1 MRRKFENRRIYQFD
15 CSNFTF
21 LLIIIY
27 PILYKLI
34 LTYPSANSSKRK
46 SPTYPRKNTRFD
58 EPTTDGQN
66 TSVPFVRNPT
76 IRYSFDTHKEHG
88 VIAGV
93 KRSVERARF
102 LHQERSIWI
111 HTHTHTHL
119 RPDTTKLPEEG
130 IGAALRASNLLNLL
144 LFGQVTRHREVVEYI
159 LIFHF
164 LWIYSAYRV
173 LPRCLANDDDVPS
186 SFFLDDSSRTGPTG
200 QRLHESVIHNLG
212 VRAIW
217 ITATVKKGKGKVSPK
232 SFLRRD

>member
-1 MRRKFENRRIYQFD
+1 MNPPPMDRIHPF
-15 CSNFTF
+15 
-21 LLIIIY
+21 
-27 PILYKLI
+27 
-34 LTYPSANSSKRK
+34 PSFATLR
-46 SPTYPRKNTRFD
+46 
-58 EPTTDGQN
+58 
-66 TSVPFVRNPT
+66 
-76 IRYSFDTHKEHG
+76 FDTHSIRTKSTESLLAWNEAWNEHAFFIRN
-88 VIAGV
+88 VQF
-93 KRSVERARF
+93 EY
-102 LHQERSIWI
+102 
-111 HTHTHTHL
+111 THTHTHIYAL
-119 RPDTTKLPEEG
+119 ILQNYLKKV
-130 IGAALRASNLLNLL
+130 GAALRASNLLNLL